1 LDKQLISTNTAFEQ
15 QAKYSRA
22 VRVEDLVF
30 VSGTVGFDPVTGTL
44 PASFNEQFNNCL
56 TIIRGA
62 LRQAGC
68 SLEDV
73 VMVRVYLVGR
83 ANVSAVVACLS
94 GAFQDVRPA
103 NTTIICELPVP
114 EALLEIEVFARRS

>member
-1 LDKQLISTNTAFEQ
+1 MDKQLISTNTAFEQ

-22 VRVEDLVF
+22 VRVDDLVF
-30 VSGTVGFDPVTGTL
+30 VSGTVGYDPVTGTM
-44 PASFNEQFNNCL
+44 PASFNDQFDNCL
-56 TIIRGA
+56 AIIRGA

-68 SLEDV
+68 AMGDV

-83 ANVSAVVACLS
+83 AHVSAVVACLS
-94 GAFQDVRPA
+94 GAFRDVRPA

-114 EALLEIEVFARRS
+114 EALLEMEVFARRS